1 MTKIFVNLIW
11 SLGLTVTFFEKF
23 VELATKAYP
32 FRGVI
37 TIGMNPYPSWLNF
50 IIPLNN
56 ALSSKWGIFILFILT
71 LFATLYEL
79 KNLISKMTRK
89 RQLHLMTKNSHFP
102 LPKYCRY

>member
-1 MTKIFVNLIW
+1 MTRIFVNLIL

-37 TIGMNPYPSWLNF
+37 TIGMNPYPAWLNW

-56 ALSSKWGIFILFILT
+56 ALGSQPGVFILFACSF
-71 LFATLYEL
+71 FAFIFEL
-79 KNLISKMTRK
+79 LNLISKMSKKKAVSSTNK
-89 RQLHLMTKNSHFP
+89 E
-102 LPKYCRY
+102 